1 MYWMTLPVKRYFQ
14 MSGRS
19 RRKEYWMFWLFTIL
33 VGIVAGILDT
43 LLGFGSLD
51 STSSSASWTYSGPIS
66 SLCSLFFLIPS
77 VTVAARRLH
86 DSDRSAW
93 WLLLLLIPLLG
104 WFVLFIFMVMD
115 GTRGA
120 NRFGPDPKD
129 PAGGNDAQEVFG

>member
-1 MYWMTLPVKRYFQ
+1 MNQSLLGQTT
-14 MSGRS
+14 
-19 RRKEYWMFWLFTIL
+19 RKKCLLFL
-33 VGIVAGILDT
+33 VPGLHQLRHKSLGEGLVFIVAAFLP
-43 LLGFGSLD
+43 LPLAWWLS
-51 STSSSASWTYSGPIS
+51 P
-66 SLCSLFFLIPS
+66 FFLIPS